1 MENKERFII
10 CNQIV
15 TPDGTRLISHRV
27 HDYNGYVDKNDCYY
41 AVDGGNSYTRRLC
54 DKPDYKEETV
64 YSDAPFEIIR
74 QHLYR
79 GSYGINGD
87 QPLTWIKLCDMDT
100 DHIEACI
107 KYNDERGIGE
117 RYNPF
122 YRQELEFRKNGI

>member
-1 MENKERFII
+1 MENERFII

-15 TPDGTRLISHRV
+15 TPDGTRLISHRT
-27 HDYNGYVDKNDCYY
+27 HDFKYHTDKNGLFYG
-41 AVDGGNSYTRRLC
+41 VDGGQYYIKRTVQGE
-54 DKPDYKEETV
+54 YKEETV
-64 YSDAPFEIIR
+64 YSDAPFETIR

-107 KYNDERGIGE
+107 KYNEERGIGE

-122 YRQELEFRKNGI
+122 YKQELEFRKINGTS